1 MTDRQMHRR
10 GERGERDTDM
20 NRQSDAQTERKRG
33 ERYRQTWT
41 DSLIHRRGERG
52 EIDTDMNK
60 QSDAQTGEKQE
71 GTYKHGQSGRTD
83 GEKQEGHINMDSQ
96 THRRRETGGGDI

>member
-1 MTDRQMHRR
+1 MGGGGRKGNRKTDMTDRQMHRR

-33 ERYRQTWT
+33 ERYRQIWT
-41 DSLIHRRGERG
+41 DSLIHRRRERG

-60 QSDAQTGEKQE
+60 QSDAQTE
-71 GTYKHGQSGRTD
+71 R
-83 GEKQEGHINMDSQ
+83 NM
-96 THRRRETGGGDI
+96 RDI